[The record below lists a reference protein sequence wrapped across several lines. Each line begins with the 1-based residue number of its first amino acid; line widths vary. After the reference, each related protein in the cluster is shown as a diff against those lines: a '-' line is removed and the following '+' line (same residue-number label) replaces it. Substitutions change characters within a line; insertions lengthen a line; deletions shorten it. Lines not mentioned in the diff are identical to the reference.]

1 MQKMESLGKLTG
13 GIAHDFNN
21 LLMAVMGN
29 LSLLK
34 RRLPEDFGH
43 MRLIDGA
50 LQGAERG
57 AVLTQRLLAFARRQD
72 LKPASVNIHS
82 LVDGMAE
89 MLRRSIGPTI
99 RIQLDFGS
107 ELPPVRV
114 DPNQLELALLNLAL
128 NARDAMSEG
137 GRVDIAARREP
148 FPAGVPGLGPGE
160 YVCISVADTGAGMDA
175 ATLQRATEPFFTTK
189 GVGKGTGLGLS
200 MVHGLAV
207 QSGGA
212 LQIASRIGEGTT
224 VRLWLPVDR
233 AAEARPALAT
243 DLHAGQAPPCRVLVV
258 DDDPLVCASTV
269 AMLEDAGHAVIE
281 ASSGQRALDVL
292 RGGAKVDVI
301 VTDQAMPE
309 MTGLE
314 LARHIDQTWP
324 GLPVILVSGYADLPA
339 TDDLTV
345 TRLAKPFTQ
354 AALIEC
360 IAKAIQ
366 HPPASNVIPI
376 EAVRR
381 AK

>member
-1 MQKMESLGKLTG
+1 MESLGKLTG

-189 GVGKGTGLGLS
+189 GVGKGTGLGLDIAHRI
-200 MVHGLAV
+200 VVERHGGTIDV
-207 QSGGA
+207 ESRPGA
-212 LQIASRIGEGTT
+212 TT
-224 VRLWLPVDR
+224 FRVRLR
-233 AAEARPALAT
+233 SRPAT
-243 DLHAGQAPPCRVLVV
+243 
-258 DDDPLVCASTV
+258 
-269 AMLEDAGHAVIE
+269 
-281 ASSGQRALDVL
+281 
-292 RGGAKVDVI
+292 
-301 VTDQAMPE
+301 
-309 MTGLE
+309 
-314 LARHIDQTWP
+314 
-324 GLPVILVSGYADLPA
+324 
-339 TDDLTV
+339 
-345 TRLAKPFTQ
+345 
-354 AALIEC
+354 
-360 IAKAIQ
+360 
-366 HPPASNVIPI
+366 
-376 EAVRR
+376 
-381 AK
+381 